1 MPKVSKGDSSKARAT
16 DRAPAKSA
24 PPTAASASSELR
36 GWANIAK
43 FLGMPVSTVERWAKE
58 GMPVRRAGRNVV
70 GVPDELNRWLQ
81 RTTGEPVGTHVV
93 TPESDLLKDLRASV
107 VARKP
112 AAKATP
118 KRKS

>member
-1 MPKVSKGDSSKARAT
+1 MPKSKSSNP
-16 DRAPAKSA
+16 APAD
-24 PPTAASASSELR
+24 PGLR

-70 GVPDELNRWLQ
+70 AVPKELNRWLQ

-93 TPESDLLKDLRASV
+93 TPESDLMKDLRASV
-107 VARKP
+107 VAKKNT
-112 AAKATP
+112 AKATSR
-118 KRKS
+118 RKS